1 VSGKRHR
8 QISCPSSYIQQR
20 PARLKFS
27 LTSVLQD
34 ALELTIA
41 SEPTHVQLA
50 EALALPLFA
59 QSANQPPGGRPDG
72 TQTDRHRP
80 SSPNGVPIP
89 YDVAIVAGHI
99 VKIFSNLSW

>member
-1 VSGKRHR
+1 
-8 QISCPSSYIQQR
+8 
-20 PARLKFS
+20 
-27 LTSVLQD
+27 VLQD

-41 SEPTHVQLA
+41 SEPTMSSRPKRSRCLSSPNLLTNLP
-50 EALALPLFA
+50 EAGPTEL
-59 QSANQPPGGRPDG
+59 RPIG
-72 TQTDRHRP
+72 TAA